1 MKQHPPRQT
10 DQRTPHGLLRRRQW
24 LAAALGSALLARGAC
39 AADATAEVSFTT
51 RDFEWADAGRDRP
64 VPVRLY
70 WPAGAVAPV
79 PLMLFSHGLGGSRMG
94 YSYLGSHW
102 ASRGVASLHVQHVGS
117 DRSVWAG
124 NPLTLAGRLQNAA
137 QANEVLARVADMRY
151 ALDHLLA
158 SPLGER
164 IDPTR
169 IVAAGHSYGATTTL
183 LLAGARVERS
193 DQPLPLREPRLCGA
207 IVLSAPPF
215 YSEGSLA
222 QFLSPITLPTLHITA
237 TDDVIRVPG
246 YYSEASDRLAVF
258 DAIGSMPKAL
268 AVFAGGSH
276 GIFTDRSGTGG
287 VTLNPQV
294 KAATQALSMAFLRNL
309 FERDASALKAWPE
322 AHRAILARYSLQ
334 GI

>member
-1 MKQHPPRQT
+1 ML
-10 DQRTPHGLLRRRQW
+10 DRRQW
-24 LAAALGSALLARGAC
+24 LAAALGSALLAQTARAADPAADGSFTTQEFDW
-39 AADATAEVSFTT
+39 ADAT
-51 RDFEWADAGRDRP
+51 RDRP

-70 WPAGAVAPV
+70 WPSGAVAPV

-102 ASRGVASLHVQHVGS
+102 ASQGMASLHVQHVGS
-117 DRSVWAG
+117 DRSVWIG
-124 NPLTLAGRLQNAA
+124 NPLALPGRLQDAA
-137 QANEVLARVADMRY
+137 QPSEALARVADIRF
-151 ALDHLLA
+151 ALNHLLA

-164 IDPTR
+164 IDPAR

-193 DQPLPLREPRLCGA
+193 GQTLPLREPRLSGA

-222 QFLSPITLPTLHITA
+222 QILSPITLPTLHITA

-246 YYSEASDRLAVF
+246 YYSEATDRLAVF
-258 DAIGSMPKAL
+258 DAIGSVPKAL

-322 AHRAILARYSLQ
+322 AHRAILARYTLQ
-334 GI
+334 GV

>member
-1 MKQHPPRQT
+1 ML
-10 DQRTPHGLLRRRQW
+10 DRRQW
-24 LAAALGSALLARGAC
+24 LAAALGSALLSQAAR
-39 AADATAEVSFTT
+39 AADPAADGSFTT
-51 RDFEWADAGRDRP
+51 QEFDWADTARDRP

-70 WPAGAVAPV
+70 WPSGTVAPV

-102 ASRGVASLHVQHVGS
+102 ASQGMASLHVQHVGS
-117 DRSVWAG
+117 DRSVWIG
-124 NPLTLAGRLQNAA
+124 NPLALPGRLQDAA
-137 QANEVLARVADMRY
+137 QPSEALARVADIRF
-151 ALDHLLA
+151 ALNHLLA

-164 IDPTR
+164 IDPAR

-193 DQPLPLREPRLCGA
+193 GQTLPLREPRLSGA

-222 QFLSPITLPTLHITA
+222 QILSPITLPTLHITA

-246 YYSEASDRLAVF
+246 YYSEATDRLAVF
-258 DAIGSMPKAL
+258 EAIGSTPKAL

-276 GIFTDRSGTGG
+276 GIFTDRTGTGG

-322 AHRAILARYSLQ
+322 AHRAILARYTLQ
-334 GI
+334 GV

>member
-1 MKQHPPRQT
+1 ML
-10 DQRTPHGLLRRRQW
+10 DRRHW
-24 LAAALGSALLARGAC
+24 LAAALGSALLAQTARAADPAADGSFTTQEFDW
-39 AADATAEVSFTT
+39 ADAT
-51 RDFEWADAGRDRP
+51 RDRP

-70 WPAGAVAPV
+70 WPSGAAAPV

-102 ASRGVASLHVQHVGS
+102 ASQGMASLHVQHVGS
-117 DRSVWAG
+117 DRSVWIG
-124 NPLTLAGRLQNAA
+124 NPLALPGRLQDAA
-137 QANEVLARVADMRY
+137 QPSEALARVADIRF
-151 ALDHLLA
+151 ALNHLLA

-164 IDPTR
+164 IDPAR

-193 DQPLPLREPRLCGA
+193 GQTLPLREPRLSGA

-222 QFLSPITLPTLHITA
+222 QILSPITLPTLHITA

-246 YYSEASDRLAVF
+246 YYSEATDRLAVF
-258 DAIGSMPKAL
+258 DAIGSVPKAL

-276 GIFTDRSGTGG
+276 GIFTDRTGTGG

-322 AHRAILARYSLQ
+322 AHRAILARYTLQ
-334 GI
+334 GV